1 MKLIGFALLGPLI
14 PTTLIALIPVFSGE
28 PQFALAIILVGYII
42 GIIPSVISTIFYYFM
57 CKSNRLFLSLLP
69 SIVKGAISGA
79 IPGIVIG
86 ALLQLNSA
94 DMFMTLTFL
103 FCCIFAGAACG
114 YIFKLPNKAV

>member
-42 GIIPSVISTIFYYFM
+42 GIIPSVIAAIFYYFI
-57 CKSNRLFLSLLP
+57 CNNNRLFLSSLP

-86 ALLQLNSA
+86 TLLQLNSA
-94 DMFMTLTFL
+94 DTSMTLAFL
-103 FCCIFAGAACG
+103 FCCLCAGSACG